1 MTMNFDDVN
10 VGGQLIVGTGVWPA
24 IKSAWRRING
34 SVGVEGP
41 VVVGDQSAFAD
52 NVGTVMVGR
61 TTNDDFECKPANRSL
76 YTKGNVRIEGDG
88 GTSEALNVSGGSGDN
103 TVYIDGDLYVS
114 GDIDGGNKGRL
125 ATRFG
130 TADSLGKVFD
140 MVHPTKGQG
149 WRLAHACIEGPEVG
163 VYFRGRLRRGKEIF
177 LPKYWKGLVHTNSIS
192 VQLQP
197 IGAHQDIIVKR
208 WDDDKIYLQAMGGMP
223 IDCFYHVYGE
233 RKDINPLHV
242 EYEGETWED
251 YPDPN
256 HRNFDPLDPKRN
268 LLDDTYR
275 GSRNTITM

>member
-61 TTNDDFECKPANRSL
+61 TINDDFECKPANRSL

-114 GDIDGGNKGRL
+114 GSTDTGNKGRL
-125 ATRFG
+125 AERFSQ
-130 TADSLGKVFD
+130 ADDRPKPFD
-140 MVHPTKGQG
+140 MKHPSKEEGN
-149 WRLAHACIEGPEVG
+149 RLRYACIEGPEVG
-163 VYFRGRLRRGKEIF
+163 VYYRGRVKNEKIIR
-177 LPKYWKGLVHTNSIS
+177 LPAYWKDLVHINSIS

-197 IGAHQDIIVKR
+197 IGAHQDVIIKR
-208 WDDDKIYLQAMGGMP
+208 WDDEFVHLQGKGIP
-223 IDCFYHVYGE
+223 IDCFYHVYAE
-233 RKDINPLHV
+233 RKDCNPLVV
-242 EYEGETWED
+242 EYQGDTDKD

-256 HRNFDPLDPKRN
+256 YNDPK
-268 LLDDTYR
+268 YR
-275 GSRNTITM
+275 GQNTITG